1 MLHEPASEGPGEES
15 NLLLVRGRGWGLVL
29 NAALVWNGNKVP
41 KMHGDSQTAVGPS
54 TAEPDT

>member
-29 NAALVWNGNKVP
+29 NAALVWNGNEVP
-41 KMHGDSQTAVGPS
+41 EMHGDSQTAV
-54 TAEPDT
+54 